1 MSLTV
6 RILRRAQAVADEIYD
21 WIAKRSAA
29 GAVRWYSAFRA
40 SAASLDQQHERC
52 APAPESESV
61 GYDVRQR
68 FFKTRRGRTYRLLF
82 TIVQDEVRILRVR
95 GPGQAPVTRDDLTT

>member
-1 MSLTV
+1 MNLPV
-6 RILRRAQAVADEIYD
+6 RIQRRAQADADDIYD
-21 WIAKRSAA
+21 WIAKRSPA

-40 SAASLDQQHERC
+40 AAASLETEHERC
-52 APAPESESV
+52 ARALESESV

-82 TIVQDEVRILRVR
+82 TIVEGEVRILRIR

>member
-1 MSLTV
+1 MSLPV
-6 RILRRAQAVADEIYD
+6 RILHRAQVDADDIYE
-21 WIAKRSAA
+21 WIAKRSPA

-40 SAASLDQQHERC
+40 AAASLDKQHERC
-52 APAPESESV
+52 AQAPESESV

-95 GPGQAPVTRDDLTT
+95 GPGQAPVTREDLTT